1 MFIEYNIRLIVPTLW
16 NWYFIPFNAVKKYRT
31 PLHAYFR
38 QGERYSARLQFCS
51 GKGLHVAW
59 YYCTWLFRLTSIPTL
74 LMKIIWIYYRPK
86 KKLGLSAKEER
97 TEANNTWTPADL
109 VLRNNQL
116 ARRWI
121 CSVSNRMLQDTNTTN
136 NLWFKKIWL
145 PSPQKIKCPKIKIH
159 TSGVKQS
166 TCTCKITKGR
176 FLGNLGG
183 KGLRKRDSLLEALP
197 WWVKLPGIR
206 QSKITWH

>member
-1 MFIEYNIRLIVPTLW
+1 MIIVLCPTKCKLSPTKII
-16 NWYFIPFNAVKKYRT
+16 NWSDMWPVKKKY
-31 PLHAYFR
+31 
-38 QGERYSARLQFCS
+38 
-51 GKGLHVAW
+51 
-59 YYCTWLFRLTSIPTL
+59 LFAAL
-74 LMKIIWIYYRPK
+74 IYYRPK
-86 KKLGLSAKEER
+86 KKLGLFAKEER

-109 VLRNNQL
+109 VLRNNEL

-145 PSPQKIKCPKIKIH
+145 PSPQKIKCPKIKMH

-176 FLGNLGG
+176 FW
-183 KGLRKRDSLLEALP
+183 A
-197 WWVKLPGIR
+197 I
-206 QSKITWH
+206 